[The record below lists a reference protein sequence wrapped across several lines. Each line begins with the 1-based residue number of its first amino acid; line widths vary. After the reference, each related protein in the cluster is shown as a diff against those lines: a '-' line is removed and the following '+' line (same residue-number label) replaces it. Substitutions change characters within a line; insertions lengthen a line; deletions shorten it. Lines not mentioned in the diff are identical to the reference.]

1 MADAGHPPDLVD
13 DLFRHR
19 YARMVSGLCRVLG
32 PAHLDL
38 AEDVVQEALVRA
50 MRVWPAEGVP
60 DQPDKWVFRVAR
72 NLAFD
77 SLRRQKI
84 ATRVGD
90 ELQRWAEAEA
100 AHDARGAADAREPH
114 AIDDDT
120 LRMLFLCT
128 HPSVPPDA
136 RVPLTLKNVCG
147 FGVPA
152 IARALLKKE
161 ATIAQR
167 LTRAKAKLQAADV
180 QFSMP
185 PEHELPPRL
194 GTVHEVVYL
203 LFNEGWRA
211 HAGAD
216 LLRGDLIAEAVR
228 LMTLLQETPAVTSHA
243 GHALLALMLLL
254 GARAPARTD
263 ERGELLTLA
272 QQDRSR
278 WDRRWLACGFH
289 HLRQSLGGP
298 SLTAYHCEAR
308 IASLHAIA
316 ETFADTDWQAILTEY
331 DRLLQLAPS
340 PIVRLNR
347 AVAVGKVHGAVAGL
361 RALDGLDRDPALDDY
376 FLLGAVTAQLH
387 WERGDH
393 AAAVQALERALQ
405 QPSSEPERRLLERR
419 LDACRRGE
427 SPQPW

>member
-1 MADAGHPPDLVD
+1 MDDAARPPDLVD

-32 PAHLDL
+32 PNHLDL
-38 AEDVVQEALVRA
+38 AEDVVQEALARA
-50 MRVWPAEGVP
+50 LRIWPAEGVP

-84 ATRVGD
+84 ATRVGA

-100 AHDARGAADAREPH
+100 AHDARGGEVREPH
-114 AIDDDT
+114 PIDDDT

-128 HPSVPPDA
+128 HPAVPPDA
-136 RVPLTLKNVCG
+136 RVPLILKNVCG

-167 LTRAKAKLQAADV
+167 LTRAKARLQADEV
-180 QFSMP
+180 QFVMP
-185 PEHELPPRL
+185 AEHELAQRL

-216 LLRGDLIAEAVR
+216 LLRSDLIDEAVR
-228 LMTLLQETPAVTSHA
+228 LLTLLQETPAVTSHS
-243 GHALLALMLLL
+243 GHALLALLLLL

-263 ERGELLTLA
+263 RHGELLTLA

-278 WDRRWLACGFH
+278 WDRRWLACGFA
-289 HLRQSLGGP
+289 HLRASLGGP
-298 SLTAYHCEAR
+298 TLTAYHCEAR

-340 PIVRLNR
+340 PVVRLNR
-347 AVAVGKVHGAVAGL
+347 AVAVGKVHGAAAGL
-361 RALDGLDRDPALDDY
+361 RALDGLDDDPALDDY

-393 AAAVQALERALQ
+393 AAAAKALERALQ
-405 QPSSEPERRLLERR
+405 QPSTEPERRLLERR
-419 LDACRRGE
+419 LAACRRGDA
-427 SPQPW
+427 PQPW